1 MPFTG
6 KVPIGKRIGRRIG
19 RRNEFPIPICIVAV
33 SFTVWKLFSRLFCQC
48 LACVQQCWFVL
59 LAACKN
65 FPENSHLESKPY
77 SSHFRGRLV
86 VRFSKL
92 FGIQTLDSKISKYSV
107 EQSLCTVMEHHY
119 ARVLRKSGIN
129 NRVHSRNFLV
139 GSPFLQE
146 IFLHCSP

>member
-1 MPFTG
+1 MAGETDFQF
-6 KVPIGKRIGRRIG
+6 RFALLLR
-19 RRNEFPIPICIVAV
+19 V
-33 SFTVWKLFSRLFCQC
+33 SQCENCFHAYFANVWLVCSTMLVCSTN
-48 LACVQQCWFVL
+48 FVL
-59 LAACKN
+59 AAWKN

-119 ARVLRKSGIN
+119 ARVLRKSDIN
-129 NRVHSRNFLV
+129 NRVHSRNSRNFLV